1 MLLDGVPDVAEVRA
15 GPHLGDAEPQALEGD
30 LAQAPG
36 EDAAVA
42 VTADQEHPA
51 GVAVVAVLDHRDVQ
65 IDDVALLER
74 LVARNA
80 VTDLVIDRGADG
92 LGVGLV
98 ARGAVVEGRR
108 DAALHLYHVVM
119 AELVQLGC
127 RDPGLT
133 KGVM

>member
-1 MLLDGVPDVAEVRA
+1 VQHLRVFVEIGADAVAAELAHDRKPASLCMLLDGMPDVAEVRA
-15 GPHLGDAEPQALEGD
+15 GPHLGDAEPQALVGD

-42 VTADQEHPA
+42 VTTDQEHPA

-74 LVARNA
+74 LVTRNA
-80 VTDLVIDRGADG
+80 VTDLVIDRGADR

-98 ARGAVVEGRR
+98 ARGA
-108 DAALHLYHVVM
+108 
-119 AELVQLGC
+119 
-127 RDPGLT
+127 
-133 KGVM
+133 